1 MPVIAVGLV
10 LLVYCK
16 LTKIVLYPSIVF
28 ASAIVFAENINIQAE
43 NISINKDKEISIFRD
58 NVSIQDN
65 EFNSIKS
72 NFAEYN
78 KKEKY
83 LLIKGNIEAI
93 DKYENI
99 LTAQEIEYDLN
110 KKIKKQR

>member
-1 MPVIAVGLV
+1 MFQFKIMSLTRLKVI
-10 LLVYCK
+10 
-16 LTKIVLYPSIVF
+16 SQ
-28 ASAIVFAENINIQAE
+28 NIT
-43 NISINKDKEISIFRD
+43 
-58 NVSIQDN
+58 
-65 EFNSIKS
+65 
-72 NFAEYN
+72 

-110 KKIKKQR
+110 KKILKSKR